1 MKKLLLA
8 LLCLMGI
15 VSTQARTVSLD
26 TLNVYSYVLQ
36 NNDVLIGTS
45 TNRRAAARIADNAT
59 ITLQNVNINHMD
71 TIGENAIPG
80 IECLGNATIRLVGVN
95 HVHSMDYD
103 MPGIFVPQGSTLTIE
118 GPGSLEVRAT
128 YKNDQFRAPAIGN
141 SILSWTKHSGNI
153 VIRGG
158 TILATS
164 GKNPAIGS
172 GSNSDVPDKS
182 YNQYSCGDIT
192 ISGGTVTALTG
203 NPNCCAIGARNN
215 STCGNITITDG
226 VTKVTASRGQNAL
239 STIGKSLSNCA
250 CGTITIGGVVYPNG
264 ITATP
269 YTYDPSVQAPCNA
282 PTNLSVSNIAQSS
295 ATLSWTPGDE
305 GDTQWLVIYGPA
317 TGSEDEISQTVTT
330 NPYTLTGLNP
340 GTNYNVWV
348 KTDCGEE
355 YSQFAAYQS
364 FRTEEP
370 APCNAPTNLSVSNI
384 AQSSATLSWTPGDAG
399 DTQWTILYGPR
410 FGTGNNISLTVTTNP
425 YTLTELTPNTEYSV
439 WVKTNC
445 GGGEYSGYSNYLS
458 FRTEDRTDKT
468 VITACALQGYDGS
481 ALEVG
486 TTFTY
491 QLGQTIARAITPI
504 NAAAPYTTSLSGGY
518 LYKKD
523 DEGRF
528 MSVADN
534 TVLEAGEYI
543 FAIMLHIIQPE
554 ATDYRFPRK
563 DEGITV
569 DVTVDG
575 VTWSANPRN
584 YQDGGASGSSIMAG
598 TPAFTLGS
606 EDDPA
611 EIEAAK
617 SELEDYIDYL
627 EAALQAVED
636 QTLVAQLIQA
646 KTNAQTVYDNPN
658 ATLQEINEAIE
669 SCNQALT
676 AAGPTVIEQVIAMY
690 ISQFRAQLATYGELS
705 EACQAAAD
713 DYITKLEALAYIPTL
728 SYVENL
734 QYVDMKMGQYTKL
747 LEEQFE
753 AYGCEPSE
761 EALDDVQPDKLQGTK
776 LLRDG
781 QLFILVGDKT
791 YNAQGAEVR

>member
-45 TNRRAAARIADNAT
+45 TNIRSAARIADNAT

-95 HVHSMDYD
+95 HVHSMYYD

-118 GPGSLEVRAT
+118 GTGSLEVRAT

-141 SILSWTKHSGNI
+141 CFKYSSTKHSGNI

-158 TILATS
+158 TILASS
-164 GKNPAIGS
+164 GQNPAIGS
-172 GSNSDVPDKS
+172 GSTTDVSSGS

-192 ISGGTVTALTG
+192 ISGGSVTALTG

-264 ITATP
+264 ITANP

-295 ATLSWTPGDE
+295 ATLSWTPGYE
-305 GDTQWLVIYGPA
+305 EDT
-317 TGSEDEISQTVTT
+317 E
-330 NPYTLTGLNP
+330 
-340 GTNYNVWV
+340 
-348 KTDCGEE
+348 
-355 YSQFAAYQS
+355 
-364 FRTEEP
+364 
-370 APCNAPTNLSVSNI
+370 
-384 AQSSATLSWTPGDAG
+384 
-399 DTQWTILYGPR
+399 WTILYGPR
-410 FGTGNNISLTVTTNP
+410 FGSGDNISLTVTTNP

-584 YQDGGASGSSIMAG
+584 YQDGGASGSSIMCG
-598 TPAFTLGS
+598 CPAFTLGS

-636 QTLVAQLIQA
+636 QTLVVQLFQA

-658 ATLQEINEAIE
+658 ATLQEINDAIE

-676 AAGPTVIEQVIAMY
+676 AAGPTVIEQSIEMH
-690 ISQFRAQLATYGELS
+690 ISHFRAQLATYGELS

-734 QYVDMKMGQYTKL
+734 QYIEMKMIQYTKL

-761 EALDDVQPDKLQGTK
+761 EALEDVQPDKLQGTK

>member
-1 MKKLLLA
+1 MKKTLLLA
-8 LLCLMGI
+8 LLCLVDI

-95 HVHSMDYD
+95 HVHSLDYD

-141 SILSWTKHSGNI
+141 SILSWAKHSGNI
-153 VIRGG
+153 VIMGG

-172 GSNSDVPDKS
+172 GSNSDVSSVS

-264 ITATP
+264 ITANP
-269 YTYDPSVQAPCNA
+269 YTYEPSVPAPCNV

-295 ATLSWTPGDE
+295 ATISWTPGYE
-305 GDTQWLVIYGPA
+305 GDT
-317 TGSEDEISQTVTT
+317 E
-330 NPYTLTGLNP
+330 
-340 GTNYNVWV
+340 
-348 KTDCGEE
+348 
-355 YSQFAAYQS
+355 
-364 FRTEEP
+364 
-370 APCNAPTNLSVSNI
+370 
-384 AQSSATLSWTPGDAG
+384 
-399 DTQWTILYGPR
+399 WTILYGPR
-410 FGTGNNISLTVTTNP
+410 FGTGNDISLTVTTNP

-445 GGGEYSGYSNYLS
+445 GGGESSGYSNYLS

-534 TVLEAGEYI
+534 TVLDEGEYI

-554 ATDYRFPRK
+554 ATDYRFPLK

-584 YQDGGASGSSIMAG
+584 YQDGGASGSSIMCG
-598 TPAFTLGS
+598 CPAFTLGS
-606 EDDPA
+606 EDDHA
-611 EIEAAK
+611 EIAAAK

-627 EAALQAVED
+627 EAALYAVED
-636 QTLVAQLIQA
+636 QTLVVQLIQA
-646 KTNAQTVYDNPN
+646 KRNAQTVYDNPN

-669 SCNQALT
+669 SCEQVLT
-676 AAGPTVIEQVIAMY
+676 AAGPTVIEQSIAMY

-734 QYVDMKMGQYTKL
+734 EYIEMKMLQYTKL
-747 LEEQFE
+747 LEEQFD
-753 AYGCEPSE
+753 ANGCEPSE
-761 EALDDVQPDKLQGTK
+761 EALEDVQPDKLQGTK

-781 QLFILVGDKT
+781 QLFILRNGKT

>member
-8 LLCLMGI
+8 LLSLVGI

-26 TLNVYSYVLQ
+26 TLNVNTYILQ

-45 TNRRAAARIADNAT
+45 QTKFAAARIANNAT
-59 ITLQNVNINHMD
+59 ITLQNVNINGGDNIPGM
-71 TIGENAIPG
+71 NAIPG
-80 IECLGNATIRLVGVN
+80 IRCLGNATIRLVGDNV
-95 HVHSMDYD
+95 VHSFSYD
-103 MPGIFVPQGSTLTIE
+103 CPGIFVPQGSTLTIE
-118 GPGSLEVRAT
+118 GTGSLEVCA
-128 YKNDQFRAPAIGN
+128 KINDGERRAPAIGN
-141 SILSWTKHSGNI
+141 SIVAESLYRSGNVKI
-153 VIRGG
+153 KGG
-158 TILATS
+158 TITALSDVA
-164 GKNPAIGS
+164 PAIGCTS
-172 GSNSDVPDKS
+172 NGSSDFYGS
-182 YNQYSCGDIT
+182 FTCGDIT
-192 ISGGTVTALTG
+192 ISGGNVTAISTDL
-203 NPNCCAIGARNN
+203 NSSAIGARWRAM
-215 STCGNITITDG
+215 CGNITITDG
-226 VTKVTASRGQNAL
+226 VTMVSASRNANAL
-239 STIGKSLSNCA
+239 STIGKGDSNCA

-264 ITATP
+264 ITANP
-269 YTYDPSVQAPCNA
+269 YTYDPSVLAPCNV

-295 ATLSWTPGDE
+295 ATISWTPGYE
-305 GDTQWLVIYGPA
+305 GDT
-317 TGSEDEISQTVTT
+317 E
-330 NPYTLTGLNP
+330 
-340 GTNYNVWV
+340 
-348 KTDCGEE
+348 
-355 YSQFAAYQS
+355 
-364 FRTEEP
+364 
-370 APCNAPTNLSVSNI
+370 
-384 AQSSATLSWTPGDAG
+384 
-399 DTQWTILYGPR
+399 WTILYGPR
-410 FGTGNNISLTVTTNP
+410 FGTGDNISLTVTTNP
-425 YTLTELTPNTEYSV
+425 YTLTELNPNTEYSV
-439 WVKTNC
+439 WVKTDC
-445 GGGEYSGYSNYLS
+445 GEEYSGYSNYLS

-528 MSVADN
+528 MEVADN

-569 DVTVDG
+569 DVMVDG

-584 YQDGGASGSSIMAG
+584 YQDGGASGSSIMCG
-598 TPAFTLGS
+598 CPAFTLGS

-636 QTLVAQLIQA
+636 QTLVVQLFQA

-658 ATLQEINEAIE
+658 ATLQEINDAIE
-669 SCNQALT
+669 SCNQVLT
-676 AAGPTVIEQVIAMY
+676 AAGPTVIEKAIEMH
-690 ISQFRAQLATYGELS
+690 IIHFRAQLATYGELS

-734 QYVDMKMGQYTKL
+734 QYMEMKMTQYTKL
-747 LEEQFE
+747 LEEQFK

-781 QLFILVGDKT
+781 QLLILVGDKT